1 MAGFLLE
8 LSKVFSELPAE
19 LFSPTPEIGLQ
30 PPAKAPGRKSTGSKR
45 H

>member
-8 LSKVFSELPAE
+8 LSKVFSELPPE

-30 PPAKAPGRKSTGSKR
+30 PPPQAAGRKSAGKR